1 MIRCSLLLYA
11 LILAQDTMT
20 SNVYLTIIC
29 HYNPYQFSVG
39 PSQHPDGTMSS
50 NILHRKVIRIGGNFT
65 EDMEIRIP

>member
-1 MIRCSLLLYA
+1 MIRCSFLLYA
-11 LILAQDTMT
+11 LILGQDTMT
-20 SNVYLTIIC
+20 SNFYLTFIC

-39 PSQHPDGTMSS
+39 PFQHPDGAMGS